1 MGFFFSKFHSLI
13 SSRECKI
20 VMVGLDAA
28 GKTTVLMRLKLNE
41 TVNTIPTIGFNVERV
56 EYKKLTMNVW
66 DIGGQEKIRRLWG
79 HYYDSNDAILYV
91 VDCADEER
99 VDESAEELHL
109 LLSDERLA
117 GLPLLVLAN
126 KQDLPGA
133 LGAVEICNRLKLD
146 RATGREWYVQT
157 AVATTGSGLF
167 EGLDWLA
174 RKIKPRK
181 R

>member
-41 TVNTIPTIGFNVERV
+41 TVSTIPTIGFNVERV
-56 EYKKLTMNVW
+56 QYKKMTMNVW

-91 VDCADEER
+91 VDC
-99 VDESAEELHL
+99 
-109 LLSDERLA
+109 SD
-117 GLPLLVLAN
+117 
-126 KQDLPGA
+126 
-133 LGAVEICNRLKLD
+133 
-146 RATGREWYVQT
+146 
-157 AVATTGSGLF
+157 
-167 EGLDWLA
+167 
-174 RKIKPRK
+174 
-181 R
+181 